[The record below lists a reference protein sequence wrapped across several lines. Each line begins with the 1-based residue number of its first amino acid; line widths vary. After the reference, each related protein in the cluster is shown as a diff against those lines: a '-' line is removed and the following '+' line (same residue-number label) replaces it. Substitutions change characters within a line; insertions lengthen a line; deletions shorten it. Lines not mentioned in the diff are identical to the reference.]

1 MAELLPRLIL
11 EPSVPPLA
19 SVLWLHGL
27 GADGHDFEPVA
38 EEFQAGLPVP
48 VRFILPHAPSLPVTL
63 NQGHVMPAWYDMLDL
78 QHPRNIDWDTLRQS
92 AARIHDLVLEENKRG
107 VPTPRILLAGFSQ
120 GGALA
125 LETAL
130 RYQLPLAGI
139 MALSTYY
146 LGPDPAAAPAPRA
159 AGPLPV
165 FFGHGSQDLIIPLAV
180 AEASRTALQN
190 LGFEVAWKTYP
201 MPHSVCVEELQDLRD
216 WLFPL
221 LSRLAR

>member
-1 MAELLPRLIL
+1 MADLLPRLIL

-38 EEFQAGLPVP
+38 EEFQASLPVP

-78 QHPRNIDWDTLRQS
+78 QHPRNIDWNTLRQS
-92 AARIHDLVLEENKRG
+92 AGRIHDLVLEENRRG
-107 VPTPRILLAGFSQ
+107 IPTPRILLAGFSQ

-180 AEASRTALQN
+180 AEASRAALQG
-190 LGFEVAWKTYP
+190 LGFEVAWKAYP
-201 MPHSVCVEELQDLRD
+201 MPHSVCVEELKDLKA
-216 WLFPL
+216 WLSPL
-221 LSRLAR
+221 LSGLTP